1 MGTTLSPVAYPFDFE
16 PGTLGR
22 AVQRLGTLPIH
33 CPVCGAVTIAR
44 GFGEN
49 LRETGTCRVCRST
62 NRNRQVAS
70 VAARAASE
78 QTGRALRSLAALSR
92 VPGFRIYNTEAAGAL
107 HGAVRAMPGYLCSE
121 YFGPGHVSGEL
132 VGGVLHEDLSALSFA
147 DESVDQV
154 WSSDVLEHVPDP
166 YQAHREVHRVLRP
179 RGHHV
184 FTVPFHPTGHLD
196 HTRARLGPGGDV
208 ELLAPP
214 LYHDD
219 PVGPDGVLVF
229 TIFSLE
235 MLVRL
240 AEIGFSTR
248 MYRLREPWS
257 GIVGANAV
265 VFDAV
270 KGD

>member
-1 MGTTLSPVAYPFDFE
+1 VSRATYPFDPE
-16 PGTLGR
+16 AGTFDR
-22 AVQRLGTLPIH
+22 AVTRLGTLPIR
-33 CPVCGAVTIAR
+33 CPVCGSLTIAR
-44 GFGEN
+44 GFGDN
-49 LRETGTCRVCRST
+49 LRETGTCRSCRAT

-78 QTGRALRSLAALSR
+78 QTGRAVRSLAALSR
-92 VPGFRIYNTEAAGAL
+92 VPGFRIYNTEASGAL
-107 HGAVRAMPGYLCSE
+107 HDAVRAMPGYRCSE
-121 YFGPGHVSGEL
+121 YFGPEHASGDL
-132 VGGVLHEDLSALSFA
+132 VGGVLHEDLMALSFSDA
-147 DESVDQV
+147 SLDQV

-166 YQAHREVHRVLRP
+166 YRAQREVYRVLRP

-184 FTVPFHPTGHLD
+184 FTVPFHPTGYLD
-196 HTRARLGPGGDV
+196 DTRARLGDDGAI

-240 AEIGFSTR
+240 AEIGFVTR

-265 VFDAV
+265 VFDAT